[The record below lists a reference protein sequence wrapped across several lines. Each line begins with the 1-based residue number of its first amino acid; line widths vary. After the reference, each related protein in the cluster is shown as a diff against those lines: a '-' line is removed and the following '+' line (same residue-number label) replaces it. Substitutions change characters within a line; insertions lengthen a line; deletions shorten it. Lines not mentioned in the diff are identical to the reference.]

1 MRESNV
7 KNTNNTNDAVEADK
21 TQKPALMVDSLTKTY
36 KGGLV
41 ALDNMSLDVPTG
53 KFFGLL
59 GPNGAGKTTLINS
72 IVSLARPDSGTV
84 EVFGKDAYKQFKEAR
99 RMIGVSPQEVN
110 LDKFLT
116 VEETMIYHAGYYGVP
131 KKKARER
138 SRELLERFELTG
150 KSHTRTNT
158 LSGGM
163 KRRVMF
169 ARALMHD
176 PDLLFLDEPT
186 AGVDVEL
193 RYKLWEFLREL
204 NHDGMTILL
213 TTHYL
218 EEAEELC
225 DEIALIS
232 GGEIAARDTAAGL
245 KESYGARNI
254 EEVYLKVMGHVA

>member
-1 MRESNV
+1 MNGVPALRIEDLRKTYSNGFLALSGV
-7 KNTNNTNDAVEADK
+7 SLEVEA
-21 TQKPALMVDSLTKTY
+21 
-36 KGGLV
+36 
-41 ALDNMSLDVPTG
+41 G

-72 IVSLARPDSGTV
+72 VVSLVRPDSGSV
-84 EVFGKDAYKQFKEAR
+84 EVFGKDAYREFREAR

-116 VEETMIYHAGYYGVP
+116 VEETLIFHAGYYGVP

-138 SRELLERFELTG
+138 AEELLERFGLVG
-150 KSHTRTNT
+150 KRDQRTNT

-163 KRRVMF
+163 KRRVLF

-176 PDLLFLDEPT
+176 PEVLFLDEPT

-193 RYKLWEFLREL
+193 RHKLWGYIREL
-204 NHDGMTILL
+204 NRGGMTILL

-218 EEAEELC
+218 EEAEALC
-225 DEIALIS
+225 DEIALIN
-232 GGEIAARDTAAGL
+232 GGNLVAQGSSDEL
-245 KESYGARNI
+245 KEHYEARNV
-254 EEVYLKVMGHVA
+254 EEVYMKVIGHDLS